1 MDKKLRLQSEKYDQV
16 VRDLEAKLLAKD
28 EELRVCQ
35 EHSGELCREIDEKQE
50 ALEQAQGKHEQEVL
64 ELQRRAA
71 KSQKELE
78 TKIHAQDNLLQLEAN
93 KNMEWELKERLDME
107 QWFKRY
113 NTTEVELEETR

>member
-35 EHSGELCREIDEKQE
+35 EDSAELRREIDEKQE

-93 KNMEWELKERLDME
+93 KNVEWELKERLDME